1 MADRKKRTTKPK
13 QPAVPPAPEY
23 PKVEV
28 VETFNDHVTVY
39 RQHQPSCVNGVDVER
54 FRITITTERIEE
66 PEAWRERLQAMWE
79 QGESGGHYI
88 DKIRNTAERLGVTL
102 TGEWAAKRRYDRG

>member
-1 MADRKKRTTKPK
+1 MKKSAKPK
-13 QPAVPPAPEY
+13 QSAETPAPEY

-28 VETFNDHVTVY
+28 VETFNGGVNVY
-39 RQHQPSCVNGVDVER
+39 RQHEPSCINRVSVER

-66 PEAWRERLQAMWE
+66 PEAWQARLQALWE
-79 QGESGGHYI
+79 QGENANYI
-88 DKIRNTAERLGVTL
+88 SRLKETAARLGVTL

>member
-1 MADRKKRTTKPK
+1 MADRKKRAPKPK
-13 QPAVPPAPEY
+13 QPAAPPAPEY

-28 VETFNDHVTVY
+28 VETFNDYVTVY

-54 FRITITTERIEE
+54 FRITITTDRIEE

-79 QGESGGHYI
+79 QGENHHYREPI
-88 DKIRNTAERLGVTL
+88 MRTAARLGVTL
-102 TGEWAAKRRYDRG
+102 TGEWGAKRRWTRG